1 MKWHVSTNLNG
12 PEPNKYRYTTFH
24 WFQHIIPA
32 KNGVGGVALVALATR
47 SCIRVVALTVPVHR
61 SREPDWQAVWEGQ
74 VEGDGWPCRLRWNHT
89 HSADGKV
96 HLAVGKNGGKL
107 VILSWPLPTEW
118 GGANQWAEPDITVV
132 WGEEDGMAVRHIAW
146 QLHPTNEELPWLVF
160 AKSSTLIAVQL
171 PPVPSEDRPTH
182 ITIYGVHSRSVSG
195 LTCLHG
201 NQFISCSL
209 DGSVA
214 KFTLTESHESHVTST
229 GSHESHVTPT
239 AVEIGTVC
247 GERQMQGLAV
257 SEHGLFAAFLTSE
270 GGASV
275 SSKQKN
281 TSHLHFS
288 PLLPLSHI
296 HPNTVSVSWDFWEAI
311 RQHRVSKQPLPENI
325 PSSAAR
331 EDGEVC

>member
-1 MKWHVSTNLNG
+1 M
-12 PEPNKYRYTTFH
+12 
-24 WFQHIIPA
+24 
-32 KNGVGGVALVALATR
+32 
-47 SCIRVVALTVPVHR
+47 
-61 SREPDWQAVWEGQ
+61 
-74 VEGDGWPCRLRWNHT
+74 
-89 HSADGKV
+89 
-96 HLAVGKNGGKL
+96 
-107 VILSWPLPTEW
+107 
-118 GGANQWAEPDITVV
+118 
-132 WGEEDGMAVRHIAW
+132 
-146 QLHPTNEELPWLVF
+146 F

-257 SEHGLFAAFLTSE
+257 SEHGLFAAFLTRSC
-270 GGASV
+270 
-275 SSKQKN
+275 
-281 TSHLHFS
+281 
-288 PLLPLSHI
+288 LL
-296 HPNTVSVSWDFWEAI
+296 
-311 RQHRVSKQPLPENI
+311 
-325 PSSAAR
+325 
-331 EDGEVC
+331 

>member
-1 MKWHVSTNLNG
+1 M
-12 PEPNKYRYTTFH
+12 
-24 WFQHIIPA
+24 
-32 KNGVGGVALVALATR
+32 
-47 SCIRVVALTVPVHR
+47 
-61 SREPDWQAVWEGQ
+61 
-74 VEGDGWPCRLRWNHT
+74 
-89 HSADGKV
+89 
-96 HLAVGKNGGKL
+96 
-107 VILSWPLPTEW
+107 
-118 GGANQWAEPDITVV
+118 
-132 WGEEDGMAVRHIAW
+132 
-146 QLHPTNEELPWLVF
+146 F

-214 KFTLTESHESHVTST
+214 KFTLTESHESHVT
-229 GSHESHVTPT
+229 PT

-257 SEHGLFAAFLTSE
+257 SEHGLFAAFLTRSCLLLTNMELNPQQYFVFLICSE

-296 HPNTVSVSWDFWEAI
+296 HSNTGI
-311 RQHRVSKQPLPENI
+311 
-325 PSSAAR
+325 
-331 EDGEVC
+331 